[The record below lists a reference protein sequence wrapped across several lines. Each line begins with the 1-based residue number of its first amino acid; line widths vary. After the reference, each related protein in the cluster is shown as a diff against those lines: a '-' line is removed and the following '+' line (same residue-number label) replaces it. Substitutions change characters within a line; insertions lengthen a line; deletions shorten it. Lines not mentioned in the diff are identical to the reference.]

1 MPRLSVSWV
10 TLQRVPPDMRIL
22 TPGLRFFS
30 STSTRRPSSAARK
43 AATRPAAPA
52 PSTTTSNSA
61 AIARAPVPPAPDDYR
76 MTTGT
81 GCAALPA
88 ARRDFSEET
97 TDDDRPGRTAPRG
110 RGLAPAGVAGPTG
123 GIRLDE
129 PNRRRAVRRG
139 GAGE

>member
-10 TLQRVPPDMRIL
+10 RLQRVPPDMRIL

-30 STSTRRPSSAARK
+30 NSSTRRPSSADRK

-81 GCAALPA
+81 ECAALPA
-88 ARRDFSEET
+88 AGGVFARRRPMT
-97 TDDDRPGRTAPRG
+97 TDLGE
-110 RGLAPAGVAGPTG
+110 L
-123 GIRLDE
+123 
-129 PNRRRAVRRG
+129 RRAA
-139 GAGE
+139 AGLHLPG